1 MYLLFFVKQN
11 TAYEMRI
18 SDWSSYVCSS
28 DLDTYLGD
36 AVGRAYAEKYFP
48 ASAKAEVGDM
58 VDGIKAAFAKRV
70 DTIDWMAPETKKE
83 AIKKVETIVVGVGYP
98 ESWRDYGRYTVA
110 ADSAYANEIAGRS
123 EEHTSELQSL
133 MRNSYAVFCLKKK
146 NNNESIITTKKQNTT
161 Q

>member
-1 MYLLFFVKQN
+1 
-11 TAYEMRI
+11 
-18 SDWSSYVCSS
+18 
-28 DLDTYLGD
+28 
-36 AVGRAYAEKYFP
+36 
-48 ASAKAEVGDM
+48 M

-110 ADSAYANEIAGRS
+110 ADSAYANEIAGGKVEYAHRS

-133 MRNSYAVFCLKKK
+133 MRISYAVFCLKKK
-146 NNNESIITTKKQNTT
+146 KYNAHYNYNLSKKPTSATHPNNIATDNLITH
-161 Q
+161 